1 MASFEP
7 DRWRQTVEDGRQ
19 FLTQWGQQ
27 AAALGW
33 TARDLFGLHEVPQMP
48 HVSYRRLARYDCT
61 GLCWLLRGRE
71 VVALTRIRCRHSASE
86 RQHHHISP
94 LQRAGAQA
102 GGQSEAKAPDGAQDR
117 SEFVTRQKHQ
127 GDHGSGGRSN

>member
-61 GLCWLLRGRE
+61 GLCWLLRGCE
-71 VVALTRIRCRHSASE
+71 VVALTDSTAAIRHPSGTITTYRRFKPA
-86 RQHHHISP
+86 IG
-94 LQRAGAQA
+94 LL
-102 GGQSEAKAPDGAQDR
+102 
-117 SEFVTRQKHQ
+117 
-127 GDHGSGGRSN
+127 GDSLDDFH